1 MFCYRLY
8 RTYFFIEDMQAGTEG
23 LSEGSSAS
31 TTAEGETR
39 ADEVW
44 KPRDVEQD
52 VQVTEAGM
60 VKNDEMV
67 KEEEKEQEVQVE
79 VRKKGDNE
87 QYKFVETN
95 LKSRG
100 HLECTEVNGRAILI
114 L

>member
-1 MFCYRLY
+1 
-8 RTYFFIEDMQAGTEG
+8 MQAGTEG
-23 LSEGSSAS
+23 ISEGSSAS
-31 TTAEGETR
+31 ITAGGETR
-39 ADEVW
+39 EHEVC

-52 VQVTEAGM
+52 VQVAEAGM
-60 VKNDEMV
+60 VKNVEMV
-67 KEEEKEQEVQVE
+67 KEEKKKQEVQVE